1 VPGAASFPLKMML
14 WLPLALLLE
23 LLALVTHLQALSVTS
38 GVLLVLFFTLHWRSL
53 MPYPRRLGG
62 VTLALLG
69 YWLLSGQANA
79 SQAARML
86 SSAAYYG
93 AFIGALGLMHCLVR
107 RLHQLNEL
115 HRLLLAGPRAWL
127 YPGYLL
133 SSFAISSVLSFGMLN
148 LICGSLER
156 HLERRPYSERQRREG
171 RRGVMVTALRGFA
184 LVPLLA
190 PTSVAVAILTR
201 ELPGLSWSA
210 LLPFGLLG
218 GLILLVFGWPS
229 ENRRLQQLVA
239 LTDEPAAAGAQTG
252 GQLRGL
258 LLGSLVGIGLIALLA
273 ALTWLSATQAAMLL
287 VPVAVVAVLLW
298 QGNPARRVLGEISET
313 LTGMRN
319 ETFIFASSALLAGL
333 VAAVV
338 PVQHLAG
345 HLSNTPSV
353 LFALGTLGA
362 LAVVALA
369 LLGVA
374 PLISLNLCAALLAQ
388 LAGAGLAVTQPA
400 VALLFGFSLAML
412 LSPYGPSALLLAR
425 HAQLS
430 PWRIAVGWNGRFV
443 LQVLLPL
450 LLVPLL
456 A

>member
-1 VPGAASFPLKMML
+1 MTAL
-14 WLPLALLLE
+14 LPLALLFE
-23 LLALVTHLQALSVTS
+23 LLALITRVQPLSVIS
-38 GVLLVLFFTLHWRSL
+38 GALLCIFFIWHWRSL
-53 MPYPRRLGG
+53 MPYPRRLG
-62 VTLALLG
+62 VITLALLG
-69 YWLLSGQANA
+69 YWLLSGEANWQQA
-79 SQAARML
+79 SRML
-86 SSAAYYG
+86 SSAAYYA
-93 AFIGALGLMHCLVR
+93 AFIGALGLMHCLVK
-107 RLHQLNEL
+107 RLHQLSEL
-115 HRLLLAGPRAWL
+115 HRLLLAGPRTWL
-127 YPGYLL
+127 YPGYLM
-133 SSFAISSVLSFGMLN
+133 STFAISSVLSFGMLN

-156 HLERRPYSERQRREG
+156 HIEGRPYNETQRREG

-218 GLILLVFGWPS
+218 GCVLLLFGWAT
-229 ENRRLQQLVA
+229 ENRRLQQL
-239 LTDEPAAAGAQTG
+239 LDHPPGEGCPDPHPPAES
-252 GQLRGL
+252 LRGL
-258 LLGSLVGIGLIALLA
+258 FLGSLIGIGLIALLA

-287 VPVAVVAVLLW
+287 VPLAVIVILLW
-298 QGNPARRVLGEISET
+298 QRNAPPQVFREVSET
-313 LTGMRN
+313 LIGMRN

-333 VAAVV
+333 VSAIL
-338 PVQHLAG
+338 PVHHLAE
-345 HLSNTPSV
+345 HLGSTPLV
-353 LFALGTLGA
+353 LFCLGTFGA
-362 LAVVALA
+362 LAVMGLA

-388 LAGAGLAVTQPA
+388 LASQGLEVMQPA

-443 LQVLLPL
+443 LSVLLPL
-450 LLVPLL
+450 LLIPLL

>member
-1 VPGAASFPLKMML
+1 MTAL
-14 WLPLALLLE
+14 LPLALLFE
-23 LLALVTHLQALSVTS
+23 LLALVSHVQLLSVVS
-38 GVLLVLFFTLHWRSL
+38 GVLLVIFFVWHWRSL
-53 MPYPRRLGG
+53 MPYPRRLGM
-62 VTLALLG
+62 VTLALLA
-69 YWLLSGQANA
+69 YWLLSGEA
-79 SQAARML
+79 SWQHGARVL
-86 SSAAYYG
+86 SSAAYYA
-93 AFIGALGLMHCLVR
+93 AFIGALGLMHCLVK
-107 RLHQLNEL
+107 RLKQLSEL

-127 YPGYLL
+127 YPGYLM
-133 SSFAISSVLSFGMLN
+133 STFAISSVLSFGMLN
-148 LICGSLER
+148 LICGSLES
-156 HLERRPYSERQRREG
+156 HLERRRYSDTQRCEG

-201 ELPGLSWSA
+201 ELPGLSWSM

-218 GLILLVFGWPS
+218 GLLLLLFGWPT
-229 ENRRLQQLVA
+229 ENRRLVQLIDHPPEPDAAPNA
-239 LTDEPAAAGAQTG
+239 LPRNGN
-252 GQLRGL
+252 LRGL
-258 LLGSLVGIGLIALLA
+258 LIGSLIGIALIALLA

-287 VPVAVVAVLLW
+287 VPTSVIVILLW
-298 QGNPARRVLGEISET
+298 QRNAPRQVFSEIGET
-313 LTGMRN
+313 LIGMRN
-319 ETFIFASSALLAGL
+319 ETFIFASAALLAGL
-333 VAAVV
+333 VASVL
-338 PVQHLAG
+338 PVHHLAG
-345 HLSNTPSV
+345 QLGNTSLA
-353 LFALGTLGA
+353 LFALGTFGA
-362 LAVVALA
+362 LAIMALA

-388 LAGAGLAVTQPA
+388 LASQGLDVMQPA

-443 LQVLLPL
+443 LSVLLPL

>member
-1 VPGAASFPLKMML
+1 MTAL
-14 WLPLALLLE
+14 LPLALLFE
-23 LLALVTHLQALSVTS
+23 LLALITHVQPLSVIS
-38 GVLLVLFFTLHWRSL
+38 GVLLAVFFAWHWRSL
-53 MPYPRRLGG
+53 MPYPRRLGM

-69 YWLLSGQANA
+69 YWLLSGEANWEQA
-79 SQAARML
+79 SRML
-86 SSAAYYG
+86 SSAAYYA
-93 AFIGALGLMHCLVR
+93 AFIGALGLMHCLVK
-107 RLHQLNEL
+107 RLRQLSEL

-127 YPGYLL
+127 YPGYLM
-133 SSFAISSVLSFGMLN
+133 STFAISSVLSFGMLN

-156 HLERRPYSERQRREG
+156 HMEGRHYSETQRREG

-218 GLILLVFGWPS
+218 GATLLLFGWRT
-229 ENRRLQQLVA
+229 ENRRLQQLVDH
-239 LTDEPAAAGAQTG
+239 LPDAAGADSHQPAG
-252 GQLRGL
+252 SLRGL
-258 LLGSLVGIGLIALLA
+258 FFGSLIGIGLIALLA

-287 VPVAVVAVLLW
+287 VPLSVVVILLW
-298 QGNPARRVLGEISET
+298 QRIAPRQVFREVSET
-313 LTGMRN
+313 LIGMRN

-333 VAAVV
+333 VSAIL
-338 PVQHLAG
+338 PVHHLAE
-345 HLSNTPSV
+345 HLGSTPLA
-353 LFALGTLGA
+353 LFGLGTFGA
-362 LAVVALA
+362 LAVMSLA

-388 LAGAGLAVTQPA
+388 LASQGLEVMQPA

-430 PWRIAVGWNGRFV
+430 SWRIAVGWNGRFV
-443 LQVLLPL
+443 LSVLIPL
-450 LLVPLL
+450 LLIPLL

>member
-1 VPGAASFPLKMML
+1 MTTL
-14 WLPLALLLE
+14 LPLALLFE
-23 LLALVTHLQALSVTS
+23 LLALITRLQPLSVIS
-38 GVLLVLFFTLHWRSL
+38 GVLLAGFFTWHWRSL
-53 MPYPRRLGG
+53 MPYPRRLGM

-69 YWLLSGQANA
+69 YWLLTGEA
-79 SQAARML
+79 SWQQAARML
-86 SSAAYYG
+86 SSAAYYA
-93 AFIGALGLMHCLVR
+93 AFIGALGLMHCLVK
-107 RLHQLNEL
+107 RLRQLSEL

-133 SSFAISSVLSFGMLN
+133 STFAISSVLSFGMLN

-156 HLERRPYSERQRREG
+156 HLEGRPYSDTQRREG

-201 ELPGLSWSA
+201 ELPGLSWST
-210 LLPFGLLG
+210 LLPFGLIG
-218 GLILLVFGWPS
+218 GLLLLLFGWPT
-229 ENRRLQQLVA
+229 ENRRLRQLVQDPNVELSA
-239 LTDEPAAAGAQTG
+239 D
-252 GQLRGL
+252 GQHASGSLRGL
-258 LLGSLVGIGLIALLA
+258 LIGSLIGIALIALLA

-287 VPVAVVAVLLW
+287 VPLAVIVILLW
-298 QGNPARRVLGEISET
+298 QRIPPRQVFGEVSET
-313 LTGMRN
+313 LIGMRN

-333 VAAVV
+333 VAAVL
-338 PVQHLAG
+338 PVHHLADQLG
-345 HLSNTPSV
+345 STPLA
-353 LFALGTLGA
+353 LFGLGAFGA
-362 LAVVALA
+362 LAVMALA

-388 LAGAGLAVTQPA
+388 LASQGLAVMQPA

-443 LQVLLPL
+443 LSVLLPL

>member
-1 VPGAASFPLKMML
+1 MTAL
-14 WLPLALLLE
+14 LPLALLFE
-23 LLALVTHLQALSVTS
+23 LLALVSHVQLLSVVS
-38 GVLLVLFFTLHWRSL
+38 GVLLVIFFVWHWRSL
-53 MPYPRRLGG
+53 MPYPRRLGM
-62 VTLALLG
+62 VTLALLA
-69 YWLLSGQANA
+69 YWLLSGEA
-79 SQAARML
+79 SWQHGARML
-86 SSAAYYG
+86 SSAAYYA
-93 AFIGALGLMHCLVR
+93 AFIGALGLMHCLVK
-107 RLHQLNEL
+107 RLKQLSEL

-127 YPGYLL
+127 YPGYLM
-133 SSFAISSVLSFGMLN
+133 STFAISSVLSFGMLN
-148 LICGSLER
+148 LICGSLES
-156 HLERRPYSERQRREG
+156 HLERRRYSDTQRREG

-201 ELPGLSWSA
+201 ELPGLSWSM

-218 GLILLVFGWPS
+218 GLLLLLFGWPT
-229 ENRRLQQLVA
+229 ENRRLVQLIDHPPEPEAAPNA
-239 LTDEPAAAGAQTG
+239 LPPNSN
-252 GQLRGL
+252 LRGL
-258 LLGSLVGIGLIALLA
+258 LIGSLIGIALIALLA

-287 VPVAVVAVLLW
+287 VPTSVIVILLW
-298 QGNPARRVLGEISET
+298 QRNAPRQVFSEIGET
-313 LTGMRN
+313 LIGMRN
-319 ETFIFASSALLAGL
+319 ETFIFASAALLAGL
-333 VAAVV
+333 VAAVL
-338 PVQHLAG
+338 PVHHLAG
-345 HLSNTPSV
+345 QLGNTSLA
-353 LFALGTLGA
+353 LFALGTFGA
-362 LAVVALA
+362 LAIMALA

-388 LAGAGLAVTQPA
+388 LASQGLDVMQPA

-443 LQVLLPL
+443 LSVLLPL

>member
-1 VPGAASFPLKMML
+1 MTVL
-14 WLPLALLLE
+14 LPLALLFE
-23 LLALVTHLQALSVTS
+23 LLALITRLQPLSVAS
-38 GVLLVLFFTLHWRSL
+38 GALLAVFFAWHWRSL
-53 MPYPRRLGG
+53 MPYPRRLAM

-69 YWLLSGQANA
+69 YWLLSGGANWQ
-79 SQAARML
+79 QAARML
-86 SSAAYYG
+86 SSAAYYA
-93 AFIGALGLMHCLVR
+93 AFIGALGLMHCLVK
-107 RLHQLNEL
+107 RLHQLSDL

-127 YPGYLL
+127 YPGYLM
-133 SSFAISSVLSFGMLN
+133 STFAISSVLSFGMLN
-148 LICGSLER
+148 LICGSLES
-156 HLERRPYSERQRREG
+156 HLERPYSDAQRHEG

-210 LLPFGLLG
+210 LLPFGLIG
-218 GLILLVFGWPS
+218 GLLLLLFGWPT
-229 ENRRLQQLVA
+229 ENRRLQQLADQPVVDPS
-239 LTDEPAAAGAQTG
+239 TQSG
-252 GQLRGL
+252 GSLRGL
-258 LLGSLVGIGLIALLA
+258 FIGSLIGIVLIAVLA
-273 ALTWLSATQAAMLL
+273 ASTWLSATQAAMLL
-287 VPVAVVAVLLW
+287 VPLAVIVILLW
-298 QGNPARRVLGEISET
+298 QGTAPRQVFREVSDT
-313 LTGMRN
+313 LLGMRN

-333 VAAVV
+333 VAAIL
-338 PVQHLAG
+338 PVHHLAD
-345 HLSNTPSV
+345 HLGDTPLA
-353 LFALGTLGA
+353 LFGLGAIGTLA
-362 LAVVALA
+362 IMALA

-388 LAGAGLAVTQPA
+388 LASQGLAVLQPA

-443 LQVLLPL
+443 LSVLIPL

>member
-1 VPGAASFPLKMML
+1 MSVL
-14 WLPLALLLE
+14 LPLALLFE
-23 LLALVTHLQALSVTS
+23 LLALITRLQPLSVAS
-38 GVLLVLFFTLHWRSL
+38 GILLAVFFVWHWRSL
-53 MPYPRRLGG
+53 MPYPRRLAM

-69 YWLLSGQANA
+69 YWLLSGGANWQ
-79 SQAARML
+79 QAARML
-86 SSAAYYG
+86 SSAAYYA
-93 AFIGALGLMHCLVR
+93 AFIGALGLMHCLVK
-107 RLHQLNEL
+107 RLHQLSDL

-127 YPGYLL
+127 YPGYLM
-133 SSFAISSVLSFGMLN
+133 STFAISSVLSFGMLN
-148 LICGSLER
+148 LICGSLES
-156 HLERRPYSERQRREG
+156 HLERRPYSDAQRHEG

-210 LLPFGLLG
+210 LLPFGLIG
-218 GLILLVFGWPS
+218 GLLLLLFGWPT
-229 ENRRLQQLVA
+229 ENRRLRQLADQPVVDSSMQS
-239 LTDEPAAAGAQTG
+239 TQPG
-252 GQLRGL
+252 GSLRGL
-258 LLGSLVGIGLIALLA
+258 FIGSLIGIVLIAVLA

-287 VPVAVVAVLLW
+287 VPLAVIVILLW
-298 QGNPARRVLGEISET
+298 QGTAPRQVFREVSDT
-313 LTGMRN
+313 LLGMRN

-333 VAAVV
+333 VAAIL
-338 PVQHLAG
+338 PVHHLAD
-345 HLSNTPSV
+345 HLGDIPLA
-353 LFALGTLGA
+353 LFGLGAIGTLA
-362 LAVVALA
+362 IMALA

-374 PLISLNLCAALLAQ
+374 PLISLNLCASLLAQ
-388 LAGAGLAVTQPA
+388 LASQGLAVLQPA

-443 LQVLLPL
+443 LSVLIPL